1 MYIGSPLLVL
11 ELCVNGTLENYLK
24 INRKIDDEKRVV
36 SKIIKMEWA
45 NGIAQGMN
53 HLAAVKVGRSSMF

>member
-1 MYIGSPLLVL
+1 M
-11 ELCVNGTLENYLK
+11 
-24 INRKIDDEKRVV
+24 NRKIDDEKRVV